1 MRICFL
7 TKIEN
12 PVVKEAI
19 DFTNKITKDIDI
31 FYGESF
37 DPFPE
42 EVKKPPSGGYSNSP
56 FGHLKMKTVSK
67 NRT

>member
-7 TKIEN
+7 TKIEKSG
-12 PVVKEAI
+12 VKDAI
-19 DFTNKITKDIDI
+19 AFTKNITKDIDI